1 MNHPRRLDPQDSGG
15 YEVPGVVLNGVL
27 GRGGFATV
35 YAGEQTSLGRQV
47 AVKIDSRPLD
57 SERNRRRF
65 LREMSAA
72 SRISGH
78 PHVVTLIDAGV
89 LPDGRPYL
97 VMERCDGGSLA
108 SITPSNAL
116 APADAAKV
124 VEAVSAA
131 LGAAHAAG
139 VLHRDIKP
147 GNILLDS
154 YGSPRLSD
162 FGIAAIQREEQDSS
176 VTLEAMTPAF
186 APPEA
191 FNLEPPTAA
200 GDVWS
205 MGGVLLS
212 LITGRGPRT
221 TLEGRAQNLSEI
233 YQGLGQPINTDDPRV
248 PAVLK
253 PVLAKAMHPQASQ
266 RYQDG
271 NELAAGL
278 RDVIPLLGPTQILSG
293 SPNWPQPETPTGSQ
307 PGVAAGPQPGVVT
320 GPQPGAATGSQPGA
334 ATGPQPGVQT
344 GPQSDFVQAPVLP
357 SSAPTAISATT
368 MPTIPPVYPH
378 LTMGSGV
385 PAPVTA
391 ATQVVAPNAY
401 PTPGPPAAYSGMGPA
416 GSFQGPQPQQP
427 KRNRTPLW
435 ALVAG
440 FALGALV
447 LVALVWGVPALTKKT
462 DTAVASATP
471 QPTADATTQPTTAP
485 STQPTPSAATEP
497 TTTAPSPTQAP
508 STTAAPV
515 ERETPSMVN
524 ENGIPYSPKM
534 PWALG
539 TCMTGTVDDQGISS
553 AMEVSCEVGNWQV
566 FAGGELSPNNP
577 GKDAGEALALD
588 TQIPVVCTEK
598 YAKLYGIDTSVNHEI
613 RVLGPLDAEWEAG
626 KRGFSC
632 VFVKL

>member
-1 MNHPRRLDPQDSGG
+1 MNQPRRLDPQDTGG
-15 YEVPGVVLNGVL
+15 NEVPGVVLSGVL

-108 SITPSNAL
+108 SITPRNAL

-131 LGAAHAAG
+131 LGAAHMAG

-248 PAVLK
+248 PAALK
-253 PVLAKAMHPQASQ
+253 PVLAKAMHPEASQ
-266 RYQDG
+266 RYQNG
-271 NELAAGL
+271 NELAAAL
-278 RDVIPLLGPTQILSG
+278 RQVIPLLGPTQILSG
-293 SPNWPQPETPTGSQ
+293 PPTWPQPETL
-307 PGVAAGPQPGVVT
+307 T
-320 GPQPGAATGSQPGA
+320 GPQPGAATGAQPGAFTGPQPGA
-334 ATGPQPGVQT
+334 ATGPEP
-344 GPQSDFVQAPVLP
+344 DFAQAPVLP

-368 MPTIPPVYPH
+368 MPTIPPIYPH
-378 LTMGSGV
+378 LTMGPGV
-385 PAPVTA
+385 SAPVTA
-391 ATQVVAPNAY
+391 ATQVVAPNGYPA
-401 PTPGPPAAYSGMGPA
+401 PTPSAAYSAMAPG
-416 GSFQGPQPQQP
+416 GSFQAPNPQQP
-427 KRNRTPLW
+427 QRKRSLLW
-435 ALVAG
+435 AVVAG
-440 FALGALV
+440 VALGALV
-447 LVALVWGVPALTKKT
+447 IAALVWGIPALTKDT
-462 DTAVASATP
+462 DTAIATQQPSTAAAS
-471 QPTADATTQPTTAP
+471 PTT
-485 STQPTPSAATEP
+485 TQPTPSATTAEP
-497 TTTAPSPTQAP
+497 TTATPSPTAAP
-508 STTAAPV
+508 STTAAPTGQ
-515 ERETPSMVN
+515 ETPSMVN
-524 ENGIPYSPKM
+524 ENGIPYSPNM

-539 TCMTGTVDDQGISS
+539 TCMTGTVNDQGVSS
-553 AMEVSCEVGNWQV
+553 AMEVSCEIGNWQV
-566 FAGGELSPNNP
+566 FAGGELSPDNP
-577 GKDAGEALALD
+577 GKDAAEALVLD
-588 TQIPVVCTEK
+588 TQVPVVCTEK
-598 YAKLYGIDTSVNHEI
+598 YAELYGLDLSINHEI
-613 RVLGPLDAEWEAG
+613 RVLGPLDHEWEAG

-632 VFVKL
+632 VFAKL